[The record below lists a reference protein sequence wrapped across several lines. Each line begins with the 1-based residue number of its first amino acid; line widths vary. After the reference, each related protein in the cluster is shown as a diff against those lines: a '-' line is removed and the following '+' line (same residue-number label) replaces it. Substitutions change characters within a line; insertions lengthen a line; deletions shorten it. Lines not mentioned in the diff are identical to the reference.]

1 MKLLILLALAVPGW
15 AQSVSTLMGA
25 RGAAL
30 GYATAASFDEW
41 SIFNNPAGLA
51 AVRQSTASFA
61 LEAVPALPG
70 ANRTGAAFTQPF
82 SAGAGSVAV
91 FRFGDQLYSEQLLS
105 VGYGHQIGNTAL
117 GVRLSHIQYRASG
130 FETRHALGVT
140 AGGITQLL
148 PTLWIGAYAININ
161 MPTIGETQEK
171 IPTLLLAGLR
181 YQPTERTTLATEVE
195 KDVERDLIWKSGI
208 EYNVH
213 PKIYARSGFWTSP
226 SALFLGVGFTPHR
239 LRVDYALHHS
249 WVLGTRHMLSA
260 TYSINRKNKGA

>member
-1 MKLLILLALAVPGW
+1 
-15 AQSVSTLMGA
+15 MGA
-25 RGAAL
+25 RGAAM

-51 AVRQSTASFA
+51 PVRQSTAGFA
-61 LEAVPALPG
+61 LEAFPALPG
-70 ANRTGAAFTQPF
+70 ANRTGAAFTRPF

-105 VGYGHQIGNTAL
+105 MGYGHQLGNTAL
-117 GVRLSHIQYRASG
+117 GIRLSYIQYRASG
-130 FETRHALGVT
+130 FETRHALGIT

-148 PTLWIGAYAININ
+148 PSLWIGAYAININ
-161 MPTIGETQEK
+161 MPTIGDTQEK

-181 YQPTERTTLATEVE
+181 YQPTERTILATEVE

-208 EYNVH
+208 EYQVH
-213 PKIYARSGFWTSP
+213 PKICGRSGFWINP
-226 SALFLGVGFTPHR
+226 SALFLGVGFTPQR

-260 TYSINRKNKGA
+260 AYSIHRKNKGS